1 MTGAQ
6 NSGAKSWRLPDEQAT
21 LDAAA
26 QLAGAWRQLDDDDAG
41 ALVVFLNGD
50 LGAGKTTFTRGF
62 LFACGHQ
69 GVVKSPTYTLVEP
82 YQVDGK
88 QLYHF
93 DLYRLG
99 DPEELEFTG
108 ARDCFASDSVCL
120 IEWPEKATAALPQA
134 DIVCDLRILEAG
146 RELTMR
152 AMTARGERWLQNIS

>member
-1 MTGAQ
+1 MTGSQ
-6 NSGAKSWRLPDEQAT
+6 NSGVKTWRLPDEQAT

-26 QLAGAWRQLDDDDAG
+26 QLARAWRQLGEDDAG

-62 LFACGHQ
+62 LQACGHQ

-82 YQVDGK
+82 YLIDGR

-120 IEWPEKATAALPQA
+120 IEWPEKAAAALPQA
-134 DIVCDLRILEAG
+134 DIACDLRILETG
-146 RELTMR
+146 RELTIQ
-152 AMTARGERWLQNIS
+152 ASTARGEQWLQNIS